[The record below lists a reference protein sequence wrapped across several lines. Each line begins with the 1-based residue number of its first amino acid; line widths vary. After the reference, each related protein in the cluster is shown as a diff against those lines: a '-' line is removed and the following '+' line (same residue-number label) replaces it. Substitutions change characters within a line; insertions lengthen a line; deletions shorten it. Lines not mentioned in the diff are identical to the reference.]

1 MFAAQQVAGVWQG
14 CICGQVNTLL
24 LRSMV
29 AFTTFEISPVANGV
43 NPFLQ
48 ESVMGAITFSSPS
61 GRSGHAASASG
72 WMSPVQAVL
81 AFLAPPAFGA
91 HAVPNK
97 SANQSAAANVTVFPQ
112 PVSPTS
118 TTSTTSPTSPLR
130 TEVAVAF
137 SEKASAKPFA
147 PAANAGRS
155 SCLKI
160 VREFEPGKCRSSTGR
175 LIISG
180 RMADVCAALDRMATQ
195 GATSY

>member
-14 CICGQVNTLL
+14 CIGGQVNTLL

-118 TTSTTSPTSPLR
+118 TTSTTLPLR